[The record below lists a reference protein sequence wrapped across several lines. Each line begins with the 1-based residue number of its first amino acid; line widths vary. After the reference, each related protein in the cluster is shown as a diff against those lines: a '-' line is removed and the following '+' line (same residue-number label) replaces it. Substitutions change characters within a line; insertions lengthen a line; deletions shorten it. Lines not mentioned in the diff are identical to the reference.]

1 MVQKKTA
8 KSKKKQKKIVKSTFT
23 WEGKNKSGKILKGQI
38 IASNMDLVKAE
49 LRKQGIVPKK
59 VKKKS
64 AGLFGGGG
72 GKPIKSADI
81 CIFSR
86 QMATMMKAGVPLVQ
100 SFEITAD
107 GHSNK
112 NMTDLIYAIKA
123 DVEAGGTFA
132 DAIRNH
138 PLYFDDLFCNLVSA
152 GEQSGALETL
162 LEKIATYKEKTEA
175 LKAKIKK
182 ALTYPMSVLVVA
194 FIVTAILLIYVVPA
208 FAQVFSG
215 FGADLPAFTLFVV
228 GLSDFMVEWWWAVF
242 GSIIGA
248 IIGIGQTYKRSRKF
262 RDTLDRTYLKLPV
275 VGALVK
281 NSAIAR
287 FSRTLATM
295 FAAGVPLVEA
305 MDSVAGAS
313 GNNEYVKAIL
323 TMRDDLAS
331 GLQLQTGLQ
340 AFPELFPNMVVQ
352 MVSIGEESGAL
363 DDMLGKV
370 ADFYEAEVDN
380 SVDALTSLMEPA
392 IMVFL
397 AIVIGGLVI
406 AMYLP
411 IFKMGEVVG

>member
-1 MVQKKTA
+1 MAQ
-8 KSKKKQKKIVKSTFT
+8 KQKKAEKSTFT
-23 WEGKNKSGKILKGQI
+23 WEGKNKDGKVLKGEIHAMSQ
-38 IASNMDLVKAE
+38 DLVKAE
-49 LRKQGIVPKK
+49 LRKQGIVPKA

-64 AGLFGGGG
+64 SGLFGGGK
-72 GKPIKSADI
+72 GKPIKTADI
-81 CIFSR
+81 SIFSR

-112 NMTDLIYAIKA
+112 SMSELIYAIKA

-132 DAIRNH
+132 DAISKH
-138 PLYFDDLFCNLVSA
+138 PMYFDDLFCNLVAA

-182 ALTYPMSVLVVA
+182 ALFYPVSVLVVA
-194 FIVTAILLIYVVPA
+194 FIVSAILLIFVVPSFSNM
-208 FAQVFSG
+208 FAG
-215 FGADLPAFTLFVV
+215 FGADLPAFTLMVV
-228 GLSDFMVEWWWAVF
+228 GLSDFMVAWWWAIF
-242 GSIIGA
+242 GGIALA
-248 IIGIGQTYKRSRKF
+248 ITAFTQTFKRSRKF
-262 RDTLDRTYLKLPV
+262 RDSLDKLYLKIPV
-275 VGALVK
+275 VNALVK
-281 NSAIAR
+281 NSSIAR

-305 MDSVAGAS
+305 MDSVAGAT
-313 GNNEYVKAIL
+313 GNNEYVKAVNTL
-323 TMRDDLAS
+323 RDDLSS
-331 GLQLQTGLQ
+331 GLQLQTSLQ

-352 MVSIGEESGAL
+352 MVAIGEESGAL

-370 ADFYEAEVDN
+370 ADFYESEVDN

-411 IFKMGEVVG
+411 IFKMGEVIGG

>member
-1 MVQKKTA
+1 MAQKH
-8 KSKKKQKKIVKSTFT
+8 KKIEKSSFI
-23 WEGKNKSGKILKGQI
+23 WEGKNREGRIVKGEI
-38 IASNMDLVKAE
+38 RAVSMDLVKAE

-59 VKKKS
+59 VKKKGG
-64 AGLFGGGG
+64 GLLGG
-72 GKPIKSADI
+72 GKGKSIKSADI
-81 CIFSR
+81 SVFSR

-107 GHSNK
+107 GHANPS
-112 NMTDLIYAIKA
+112 MTELILQIKT

-132 DAIRNH
+132 EAIGRH
-138 PLYFDDLFCNLVSA
+138 PLYFDDLFCNLVAA

-175 LKAKIKK
+175 LRSKIKK
-182 ALTYPMSVLVVA
+182 ALVYPVSVLVVA
-194 FIVTAILLIYVVPA
+194 FIVSAILLIFVVPV
-208 FAQVFSG
+208 FAEL
-215 FGADLPAFTLFVV
+215 FGSFGSDLPAFTMFVV
-228 GLSDFMVEWWWAVF
+228 GISDFAVEWWWAVA
-242 GSIIGA
+242 GA
-248 IIGIGQTYKRSRKF
+248 IAGTFIGISETFKRSRKF
-262 RDTLDRTYLKLPV
+262 RNSLDRIYLKLPV
-275 VGALVK
+275 MSGLVK
-281 NSAIAR
+281 NSSIAR

-295 FAAGVPLVEA
+295 FTAGVPLVEA

-331 GLQLQTGLQ
+331 GLQLQSSLQ
-340 AFPELFPNMVVQ
+340 QFPELFPNLVVQ

-363 DDMLGKV
+363 DEMLGKV
-370 ADFYEAEVDN
+370 ADYYEAEVDN
-380 SVDALTSLMEPA
+380 SVDALTSLMEPL

-411 IFKMGEVVG
+411 IFKMGEIVSG

>member
-1 MVQKKTA
+1 MAQ
-8 KSKKKQKKIVKSTFT
+8 KQKKAEKSTFT
-23 WEGKNKSGKILKGQI
+23 WEGKNKDGKVLKGEIHAMSQ
-38 IASNMDLVKAE
+38 DLVKAE
-49 LRKQGIVPKK
+49 LRKQGIVPKT

-64 AGLFGGGG
+64 AGLFGGGK
-72 GKPIKSADI
+72 GKPIKTADI
-81 CIFSR
+81 SVFSR

-112 NMTDLIYAIKA
+112 SMTELIYAIKA

-132 DAIRNH
+132 DAISKH
-138 PLYFDDLFCNLVSA
+138 PMYFDDLFCNLVAA

-182 ALTYPMSVLVVA
+182 ALFYPISVLVVA
-194 FIVTAILLIYVVPA
+194 FIVSAILLIFVVPSFSNM
-208 FAQVFSG
+208 FAG
-215 FGADLPAFTLFVV
+215 FGADLPAFTLMVV
-228 GLSDFMVEWWWAVF
+228 GLSDFMVAWWWAIF
-242 GSIIGA
+242 GGIA
-248 IIGIGQTYKRSRKF
+248 IAITAFTQTFKRSRKF
-262 RDTLDRTYLKLPV
+262 RDSLDKLYLKIPV
-275 VGALVK
+275 VSALVK
-281 NSAIAR
+281 NSSIAR

-305 MDSVAGAS
+305 MDSVAGAT
-313 GNNEYVKAIL
+313 GNNEYVKAITTL
-323 TMRDDLAS
+323 RDDLSS
-331 GLQLQTGLQ
+331 GLQLQTSLQ
-340 AFPELFPNMVVQ
+340 AFPDLFPNMVVQ
-352 MVSIGEESGAL
+352 MVAIGEESGAL

-370 ADFYEAEVDN
+370 ADFYESEVDN

-411 IFKMGEVVG
+411 IFKMGEVIGG

>member
-1 MVQKKTA
+1 MAQ
-8 KSKKKQKKIVKSTFT
+8 KQKKAEKATFT
-23 WEGKNKSGKILKGQI
+23 WEGKNRDGKVIKGEIHAMSQD
-38 IASNMDLVKAE
+38 MVKAE
-49 LRKQGIVPKK
+49 LRKQGIVPKT

-64 AGLFGGGG
+64 AGLFGGGK
-72 GKPIKSADI
+72 GKPIKTADI
-81 CIFSR
+81 SVFSR

-112 NMTDLIYAIKA
+112 SMTELIYAIKA

-132 DAIRNH
+132 DAISKH
-138 PLYFDDLFCNLVSA
+138 PMYFDDLFCNLVAA

-182 ALTYPMSVLVVA
+182 ALFYPVSVLVVA
-194 FIVTAILLIYVVPA
+194 FIVSAILLIFVVPSFSNM
-208 FAQVFSG
+208 FAG
-215 FGADLPAFTLFVV
+215 FGADLPAFTLMVV
-228 GLSDFMVEWWWAVF
+228 GLSDFMVAWWWAIF
-242 GSIIGA
+242 GGIA
-248 IIGIGQTYKRSRKF
+248 IAITAFTQTFKRSRKF
-262 RDTLDRTYLKLPV
+262 RDSLDRLYLKIPV
-275 VGALVK
+275 VSALVK
-281 NSAIAR
+281 NSSIAR

-305 MDSVAGAS
+305 MDSVAGAT
-313 GNNEYVKAIL
+313 GNNEYVKAIITL
-323 TMRDDLAS
+323 RDDLSS
-331 GLQLQTGLQ
+331 GLQLQTSLQ

-352 MVSIGEESGAL
+352 MVAIGEESGAL

-370 ADFYEAEVDN
+370 ADFYESEVDN

-411 IFKMGEVVG
+411 IFKMGEVIGG

>member
-1 MVQKKTA
+1 MAQ
-8 KSKKKQKKIVKSTFT
+8 KQKKAEKSTFT
-23 WEGKNKSGKILKGQI
+23 WEGKNKNGKVLKGEIHAMSQ
-38 IASNMDLVKAE
+38 DLVKAE
-49 LRKQGIVPKK
+49 LRKQGIVPKS

-64 AGLFGGGG
+64 SGLFGSGK
-72 GKPIKSADI
+72 GKPIKTADI
-81 CIFSR
+81 SIFSR

-112 NMTDLIYAIKA
+112 SMTELIYAIKA
-123 DVEAGGTFA
+123 DVEAGGSFA
-132 DAIRNH
+132 DAIRKH
-138 PLYFDDLFCNLVSA
+138 PMHFDDLFCHLVAA

-182 ALTYPMSVLVVA
+182 ALFYPISVLVVA
-194 FIVTAILLIYVVPA
+194 FIVSAILLIFVVPSFSNM
-208 FAQVFSG
+208 FAG
-215 FGADLPAFTLFVV
+215 FGADLPAFTLMVV
-228 GLSDFMVEWWWAVF
+228 GLSDFMVAWWWAIF
-242 GSIIGA
+242 GGIALA
-248 IIGIGQTYKRSRKF
+248 ITAFTQSFKRSRKF
-262 RDTLDRTYLKLPV
+262 RDSLDKLYLKIPV
-275 VGALVK
+275 VSALVK
-281 NSAIAR
+281 NSSIAR

-305 MDSVAGAS
+305 MESVAGAT
-313 GNNEYVKAIL
+313 GNNEYVKAINTL
-323 TMRDDLAS
+323 RDDLSS
-331 GLQLQTGLQ
+331 GLQLQTSLQ

-352 MVSIGEESGAL
+352 MVAIGEESGAL

-370 ADFYEAEVDN
+370 ADFYESEVDN

-411 IFKMGEVVG
+411 IFKMGEVIGG